1 MSGTHAFE
9 PRRRRRSAPSLI
21 GPSILHLLAY
31 GLALLVLVPVALVI
45 TTALSPGSNV
55 AAHVIPT
62 SFTLH
67 NFASV
72 LRETNLP
79 RLFLNSAI
87 VSLGSTLVVLVVG
100 SLAAYGIAQYPF
112 PFSRVVLLV
121 LLSGIMLAPAT
132 LIVPLYNTIRQLGL
146 LNNYLGLIG
155 PYAAFGLPIG
165 TLLFR
170 NAFLALPRELSE
182 AAVVDGASPIA
193 IYVRVFMP
201 LTRPVIATVAI
212 LQLLLS
218 WNDYLIALL
227 VMTATQMQ
235 TVQLAY
241 ITFSTQFLTDYG
253 SQFAVLAL
261 ITVPVI
267 VVFLVF
273 QREFIRGLT
282 GGAVKE

>member
-1 MSGTHAFE
+1 MNVVRA
-9 PRRRRRSAPSLI
+9 PRRRPHRPLLAPTV
-21 GPSILHLLAY
+21 LHLLAY
-31 GLALLVLVPVALVI
+31 GLAALVLIPVALVV
-45 TTALSPGSNV
+45 TTALSSGENV

-62 SFTLH
+62 SFTLD
-67 NFASV
+67 NVTAVF
-72 LRETNLP
+72 RQTNLP
-79 RLFLNSAI
+79 RLFLNSVI
-87 VSLGSTLVVLVVG
+87 VSLGSTIVVLLVS
-100 SLAAYGIAQYPF
+100 SLAAFGIAQYPF
-112 PFSRVVLLV
+112 PGSRILLLL

-132 LIVPLYNTIRQLGL
+132 LIVPLYTTIKSLGL
-146 LNNYLGLIG
+146 LNSYLGLIG

-170 NAFLALPRELSE
+170 NAFLALPRQLSE
-182 AAVVDGASPIA
+182 AAVVDGASPFA
-193 IYVRVFMP
+193 IYARVFMP

-227 VMTATQMQ
+227 VMTASSMQ

-253 SQFAVLAL
+253 KQFAVLAL

-267 VVFLVF
+267 AVFLIF

>member
-1 MSGTHAFE
+1 MSEIRAA
-9 PRRRRRSAPSLI
+9 RRRTHRRLLAPAI
-21 GPSILHLLAY
+21 AHLLAY
-31 GLALLVLVPVALVI
+31 GLAALVLIPVALVV
-45 TTALSPGSNV
+45 TTALSSGENV

-62 SFTLH
+62 SFTLD
-67 NFASV
+67 NVTAVF
-72 LRETNLP
+72 RETNLP
-79 RLFLNSAI
+79 RLFLNSVI
-87 VSLGSTLVVLVVG
+87 VSLGSTLVVLIVS
-100 SLAAYGIAQYPF
+100 SLAAFGIAQYPF
-112 PFSRVVLLV
+112 PGSRIVLLL

-132 LIVPLYNTIRQLGL
+132 LIVPLYNTIRSLGL
-146 LNNYLGLIG
+146 LNSYLGLIG

-182 AAVVDGASPIA
+182 AAVVDGASPFA
-193 IYVRVFMP
+193 IYARVFLP

-227 VMTATQMQ
+227 VMTASSMQ

-253 SQFAVLAL
+253 KQFAVLAL

-267 VVFLVF
+267 VVFLIF

>member
-1 MSGTHAFE
+1 M
-9 PRRRRRSAPSLI
+9 
-21 GPSILHLLAY
+21 
-31 GLALLVLVPVALVI
+31 
-45 TTALSPGSNV
+45 
-55 AAHVIPT
+55 
-62 SFTLH
+62 
-67 NFASV
+67 
-72 LRETNLP
+72 
-79 RLFLNSAI
+79 
-87 VSLGSTLVVLVVG
+87 
-100 SLAAYGIAQYPF
+100 
-112 PFSRVVLLV
+112 
-121 LLSGIMLAPAT
+121 
-132 LIVPLYNTIRQLGL
+132 
-146 LNNYLGLIG
+146 
-155 PYAAFGLPIG
+155 PIG

-193 IYVRVFMP
+193 IYARVFLP

-227 VMTATQMQ
+227 VMTATHMQ

-261 ITVPVI
+261 ITIPVI

>member
-1 MSGTHAFE
+1 MSAAPVTATS
-9 PRRRRRSAPSLI
+9 RRRRSARRLVAPTL
-21 GPSILHLLAY
+21 LHLVAY
-31 GLALLVLVPVALVI
+31 GLALLVLVPIALVI

-62 SFTLH
+62 SITLH

-79 RLFLNSAI
+79 RLFLNSAV
-87 VSLGSTLVVLVVG
+87 VSLGSTLVVLVIG
-100 SLAAYGIAQYPF
+100 SLAAYGLAMYPF
-112 PFSRVVLLV
+112 PCSRLVLLV

-132 LIVPLYNTIRQLGL
+132 LIVPLYNTIHSLGL

-170 NAFLALPRELSE
+170 NAFLGLPRELSE
-182 AAVVDGASPIA
+182 AAVVDGASAFA
-193 IYVRVFMP
+193 IYARVFLP

-227 VMTATQMQ
+227 VMTASSMQ

-241 ITFSTQFLTDYG
+241 VSFSTQFLTDYG

-267 VVFLVF
+267 VVFLIF

>member
-1 MSGTHAFE
+1 
-9 PRRRRRSAPSLI
+9 
-21 GPSILHLLAY
+21 
-31 GLALLVLVPVALVI
+31 
-45 TTALSPGSNV
+45 V

-62 SFTLH
+62 SFTLD
-67 NFASV
+67 NVTAVF
-72 LRETNLP
+72 RETNLP
-79 RLFLNSAI
+79 RLFLNSVI
-87 VSLGSTLVVLVVG
+87 VSLGSTIVVLLVS
-100 SLAAYGIAQYPF
+100 SLAAFGIAQYPF
-112 PFSRVVLLV
+112 PGSRILLLL

-132 LIVPLYNTIRQLGL
+132 LIVPLYTTIKSLGL
-146 LNNYLGLIG
+146 LNSYLGLIG

-170 NAFLALPRELSE
+170 NAFLALPRQLSE
-182 AAVVDGASPIA
+182 AAVVDGASPFA
-193 IYVRVFMP
+193 IYARVFMP

-227 VMTATQMQ
+227 VMTASSMQ

-253 SQFAVLAL
+253 KQFAVLAL

-267 VVFLVF
+267 AVFLIF

>member
-1 MSGTHAFE
+1 VSASSARPRSG
-9 PRRRRRSAPSLI
+9 PRRRLLAPAI
-21 GPSILHLLAY
+21 VHLLAY
-31 GLALLVLVPVALVI
+31 GLAAIVLIPVALVV
-45 TTALSPGSNV
+45 TTALSPGENV

-62 SFTLH
+62 SFTLD
-67 NFASV
+67 NITAVF
-72 LRETNLP
+72 RETNLP
-79 RLFLNSAI
+79 RLFLNSVI
-87 VSLGSTLVVLVVG
+87 VSVGSTLVVLVVS
-100 SLAAYGIAQYPF
+100 SLAAFGIAQYPF
-112 PFSRVVLLV
+112 PGSRIVLLL

-132 LIVPLYNTIRQLGL
+132 LIVPLYNTIKTLGL
-146 LNNYLGLIG
+146 LNGYLGLIG

-182 AAVVDGASPIA
+182 AAVVDGASPLA
-193 IYVRVFMP
+193 IYARVFVP

-227 VMTATQMQ
+227 VMTASSMQ

-253 SQFAVLAL
+253 KQFAVLAL

-267 VVFLVF
+267 VVFLIF

>member
-1 MSGTHAFE
+1 M
-9 PRRRRRSAPSLI
+9 
-21 GPSILHLLAY
+21 HLLAY
-31 GLALLVLVPVALVI
+31 GLAALVLIPVALVV
-45 TTALSPGSNV
+45 TTALSSGENV

-62 SFTLH
+62 SFTLG
-67 NFASV
+67 NITAVF
-72 LRETNLP
+72 RETNLP

-87 VSLGSTLVVLVVG
+87 VTVGSTLVVLVVS
-100 SLAAYGIAQYPF
+100 SLAAFGIAQYPF
-112 PFSRVVLLV
+112 PGSRLVLLV

-132 LIVPLYNTIRQLGL
+132 LIVPLYTTIRSLGL

-182 AAVVDGASPIA
+182 AAVVDGASPFA
-193 IYVRVFMP
+193 IYARVFVP

-227 VMTATQMQ
+227 VMTASSMQ

-253 SQFAVLAL
+253 KQFAVLAL

-267 VVFLVF
+267 VVFLIF